1 MPKRRRNHR
10 RQKLLR
16 EGRTRPLTIPV
27 KKMTQEQMRVGRLIY
42 PLFENEP
49 MPRTRAECHE
59 VPRPCPF
66 VRCKYNLYLDV
77 DPRTGSLK
85 LNHPDKEPGEL
96 EESCALD
103 IAERGGMTLEEVG
116 IAINTTR
123 ERVRQIESAANERLQ
138 KRPETEKLREH
149 IRETVSEK
157 DCALSRPSVGSRF
170 KG

>member
-1 MPKRRRNHR
+1 MPKRKRNYR

-16 EGRTRPLTIPV
+16 DGRIRPRTIPV
-27 KKMTQEQMRVGRLIY
+27 KKMTKEQLRVGRLLY
-42 PLFENEP
+42 PFFENEP
-49 MPRTRAECHE
+49 MPRTRAECRE

-85 LNHPDKEPGEL
+85 LNHPDKEPDEL

-116 IAINTTR
+116 LAINTTR
-123 ERVRQIESAANERLQ
+123 ERVRQIESAAEERLQ
-138 KRPETEKLREH
+138 NRPEAKKMREDVD
-149 IRETVSEK
+149 EMTNEK
-157 DCALSRPSVGSRF
+157 DHSLNGSSVTSRF
-170 KG
+170 KA